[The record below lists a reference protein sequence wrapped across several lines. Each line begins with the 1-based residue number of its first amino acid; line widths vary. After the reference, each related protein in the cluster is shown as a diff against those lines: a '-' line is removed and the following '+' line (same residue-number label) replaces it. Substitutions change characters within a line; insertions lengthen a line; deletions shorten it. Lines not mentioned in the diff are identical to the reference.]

1 MTSSAVSDSDHPI
14 LKQIEFTDKPEG
26 PVSAAI
32 IAAGIGCF
40 VLGIFTTL
48 AEASESVKEFFEWS
62 VRVGALSGKTISAVI
77 VWLIAWAVL
86 YAVLRNRPFENR
98 RALVIAL
105 VLIGLG
111 VVGTFPTFFQE
122 FQPE

>member
-1 MTSSAVSDSDHPI
+1 MASSALVDSDHPV
-14 LKQIEFTDKPEG
+14 LDQIEFTDKPEG

-32 IAAGIGCF
+32 IAAGVGCLA
-40 VLGIFTTL
+40 LGIFTTL

-62 VRVGALSGKTISAVI
+62 VRVGPLSGKTISAVI
-77 VWLIAWAVL
+77 VWLLAWTLL
-86 YAVLRNRPFENR
+86 YAVYRNRSLETR

-111 VVGTFPTFFQE
+111 VIGTFPTFFQE
-122 FQPE
+122 FKPE